1 MTTYLGTPVKSAFA
15 SKINWAQIVAAVVTC
30 VTAVV
35 GALNLDAAQAATI
48 TAAVAAV
55 GQLVTIVL
63 RTFYT
68 TAVVQNS
75 VPKQGG

>member
-1 MTTYLGTPVKSAFA
+1 MKTVTSVPVKSAAA
-15 SKINWAQIVAAVVTC
+15 SKINWAQIVAAAATC
-30 VTAVV
+30 ATAVV
-35 GALNLDAAQAATI
+35 GALNLPIDQATAI
-48 TAAVAAV
+48 TAAVAAI
-55 GQLVTIVL
+55 GQIATVIL